1 MVNMRSVKTYV
12 TTFFVSGM
20 RLGATRKKQ
29 FRVSVGS
36 LTRMLL
42 ARAVYA
48 YTYGI
53 GISDIVNDE
62 RSRSLTMCAPGI
74 RIPGIRMT
82 RPRRML
88 SE

>member
-48 YTYGI
+48 YT
-53 GISDIVNDE
+53 
-62 RSRSLTMCAPGI
+62 
-74 RIPGIRMT
+74 
-82 RPRRML
+82 
-88 SE
+88 